1 MYMRIKKVLFIIVLS
16 LILLAF
22 LFYEIYSSTKNGRQT
37 ASNGQF
43 ILSVL
48 GILGGFLIGRL
59 LYNNPKTRIWGIV
72 GGILFFLFF
81 VWLSTTQIVFAV
93 GLITTII
100 LSFIAIYFLIK
111 NLFKSEQ

>member
-1 MYMRIKKVLFIIVLS
+1 MDMRIKKVLFIIVLS
-16 LILLAF
+16 LIVLAF

-43 ILSVL
+43 ILSVI

-59 LYNNPKTRIWGIV
+59 LYNNPKTKIWGIV
-72 GGILFFLFF
+72 GGIQFFLFF

-100 LSFIAIYFLIK
+100 LSIIMLVF
-111 NLFKSEQ
+111 LFKSLFKSKE